1 MTHVGMQTETE
12 HLIHLCEASLKA
24 VGYELVELEYQLE
37 PGGWVLRIFIDHPA
51 TLLDSDSSPGSNGA
65 ITHRDCEIASR
76 QLSTMLDVEDP
87 IETSY
92 RLEVS
97 SPGVRRPLRKEQ
109 DFVRFSGQMV
119 RIQMNQ
125 PVSGRKNFKG
135 LLRSAADGNVTV
147 EVDGERYEL
156 PIAGIRKARLE
167 VEL

>member
-1 MTHVGMQTETE
+1 MNTDTKHLMQ
-12 HLIHLCEASLKA
+12 LCETSLKS

-37 PGGWVLRIFIDHPA
+37 PGGWVLRVYIDHPIP
-51 TLLDSDSSPGSNGA
+51 DSEPEASTNAHA

-97 SPGVRRPLRKEQ
+97 SPGVQRPLRREQ

-135 LLRSAADGNVTV
+135 LLQSAADGNVTV
-147 EVDGERYEL
+147 EVDGERFQL

>member
-1 MTHVGMQTETE
+1 MALADTDTK
-12 HLIHLCEASLKA
+12 HLIHLCEDSLKA

-37 PGGWVLRIFIDHPA
+37 PGGWVLRVFIDHPVTA
-51 TLLDSDSSPGSNGA
+51 QGSDTGNGTESTKA

-76 QLSTMLDVEDP
+76 QLGTMLDVEDP

-97 SPGVRRPLRKEQ
+97 SPGVQRPLRKEQ
-109 DFVRFSGQMV
+109 DFERFSGQMV

-135 LLRSAADGNVTV
+135 LLQSAADGNVTV
-147 EVDGERYEL
+147 EVDGERYQL
-156 PIAGIRKARLE
+156 PIASIRKARLE
-167 VEL
+167 VEP